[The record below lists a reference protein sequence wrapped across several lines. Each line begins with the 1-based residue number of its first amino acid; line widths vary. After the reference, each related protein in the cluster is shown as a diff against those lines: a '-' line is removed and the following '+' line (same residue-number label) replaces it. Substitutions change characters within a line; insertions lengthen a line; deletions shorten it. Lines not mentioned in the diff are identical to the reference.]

1 MESLSMRREFKPI
14 LLTHCVVKSPR
25 GWPNNFSFITFQRTE
40 FRKLEVG
47 FVFPLLRDLQH
58 HFLSSSNIESDK
70 LAINQRSSQ

>member
-1 MESLSMRREFKPI
+1 MESLNVRREFKPI

-25 GWPNNFSFITFQRTE
+25 CWPNNFNFIIFQRTE
-40 FRKLEVG
+40 IRKLEVG

-58 HFLSSSNIESDK
+58 QFLSSSNIESGK